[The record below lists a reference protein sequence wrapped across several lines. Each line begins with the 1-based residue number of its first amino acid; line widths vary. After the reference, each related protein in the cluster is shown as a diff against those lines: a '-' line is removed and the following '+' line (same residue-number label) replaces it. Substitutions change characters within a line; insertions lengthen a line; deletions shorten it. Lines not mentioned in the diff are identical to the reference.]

1 MEEYSLPI
9 PTKPLVDIL
18 EIFNRKERNLLV
30 RDILG
35 HSEQKLR
42 LSADF
47 LQRIHIATGV
57 TLNADAWWATD
68 YHLDWL
74 FAAVMVFLGTATP
87 GQVQAD
93 ALPPLMTATQE
104 DADLVIANDRS
115 LILIEA
121 KAYSAN
127 NNEQVK
133 RKRRRFEM
141 LQRLAGQNL
150 DLHLLLMS
158 LKSPTD
164 PTHSTNPMSLKC
176 IQLKIDPHLT
186 VCRVKRCDAKGKA
199 DKAGGHW
206 VIVELPA
213 TDGGWEP

>member
-1 MEEYSLPI
+1 MEELSLPT

-18 EIFNRKERNLLV
+18 EGFNRKERNLLV

-42 LSADF
+42 LSPDF
-47 LQRIHIATGV
+47 LTRIHVATGV

-104 DADLVIANDRS
+104 DADLVIADDRH

-121 KAYSAN
+121 KAYGAY
-127 NNEQVK
+127 NNEQVA

-141 LQRLAGQNL
+141 LQYIAGPNL
-150 DLHLLLMS
+150 DLHFLLMS
-158 LKSPTD
+158 PRPPQKLN
-164 PTHSTNPMSLKC
+164 HSEGAKPLNWL
-176 IQLKIDPHLT
+176 QLKVDPNLT
-186 VCRVKRCDAKGKA
+186 VCRVERCDAEGKTG
-199 DKAGGHW
+199 KAGGHW
-206 VIVELPA
+206 KIVELPA
-213 TDGGWEP
+213 AAAGEP